1 MIVSFFF
8 DKDISVFFTS
18 YRVSFLDAI
27 SIFINN
33 ISGYILFGFVFL
45 VFLMAKQ
52 KKKLLPLTVTFLLY
66 LGLTGIF
73 KIMIARP
80 RPFVE
85 LNNSIVEN
93 LNPEKSFPSGHATA
107 VFSLVNFFNF
117 NKIIFCS
124 WIFIAVVVSLSRVYS
139 GVHYLSDVIA
149 GALLGFFIGDM
160 VKQVIKRK
168 K

>member
-1 MIVSFFF
+1 M
-8 DKDISVFFTS
+8 
-18 YRVSFLDAI
+18 
-27 SIFINN
+27 
-33 ISGYILFGFVFL
+33 
-45 VFLMAKQ
+45 
-52 KKKLLPLTVTFLLY
+52 
-66 LGLTGIF
+66 GLTGIF